1 MTKYKNHILTCA
13 ALVAGLSVTT
23 ACSRLGSVEG
33 EAKYP
38 TGVSREMGVGNDVY
52 SDGGSIFGSD
62 GISLGG
68 KKAEPGSTI
77 GVNSFLWRATLDTIS
92 FMPLASAD
100 PFGGVIITDWYSDP
114 ETPNERVKVNAFI
127 TGRELKADGI
137 KVSTFRQVKKGGSW
151 KDAPVAEDTARK
163 LEDSI
168 LTRARQL
175 RISHLASEN

>member
-1 MTKYKNHILTCA
+1 MTKYKNNILTCVAVLA
-13 ALVAGLSVTT
+13 ALSTVS
-23 ACSRLGSVEG
+23 ACSKVGKIEG

-38 TGVSREMGVGNDVY
+38 SGLDRNQTGGDIYGKKESIVG
-52 SDGGSIFGSD
+52 DGGLKLF
-62 GISLGG
+62 GG
-68 KKAEPGSTI
+68 KKEESGSVI

-100 PFGGVIITDWYSDP
+100 PFGGVVITDWYSDP

-137 KVSTFRQVKKGGSW
+137 KVSAFRQVNKGGSW

-175 RISHLASEN
+175 RVAHLADEN